1 MSTEAFMNTY
11 ARYTDAIVEGHGCTL
26 IDQKGKRYLDLLAG
40 VAVVAVGHSNERV
53 AEAISKQART
63 LCHISNYFW
72 NLPAM
77 QLAERLR
84 EISGGEYQ
92 SFFANSGTEANECAI
107 KLARKWGSPSG
118 KFKIIAADRSFH
130 GRTLAALSATGQP
143 SKWEG
148 FAPMLPGFAH
158 CPLNNLA
165 AWEAAIDGET
175 VALLVEPIQGE
186 GGIFPA
192 TGSFLT
198 GLRALCDKHNLLLI
212 FDEIQTGCG
221 RTGTWWAWQSYG
233 VKPDIFTSAKG
244 LGNGMPIGACLALPR
259 VADAYK
265 PGSHGSTFG
274 GGALAASAALATLEE
289 IETQNLLQN
298 AERLG
303 KLVKDLLAKAAHVIE
318 VRGKGLMLGI
328 QLDGDFSDAVVKK
341 LFSMGVI
348 ANAVTPSVIRLVPPL
363 SITAEELTT
372 GVTAIREVLD
382 GSKTAPTGEL

>member
-11 ARYTDAIVEGHGCTL
+11 ARYPDAMVEGHGCTL
-26 IDQKGKRYLDLLAG
+26 VDQKGKRYLDLLAG
-40 VAVVAVGHSNERV
+40 VAVVAVGHANETV
-53 AEAISKQART
+53 AEAISKQARIV
-63 LCHISNYFW
+63 CHTSNYFW
-72 NLPAM
+72 NLPGLK
-77 QLAERLR
+77 LAERLR
-84 EISGGEYQ
+84 EISGEDYR

-107 KLARKWGSPSG
+107 KLARKWGNRAG

-148 FAPMLPGFAH
+148 FEPLVPGFTH
-158 CPLNNLA
+158 CPLNDLA
-165 AWEAAIDGET
+165 AWETAIDRET
-175 VALLVEPIQGE
+175 AALLVEPIQGE

-192 TGSFLT
+192 SESFLK
-198 GLRALCDKHNLLLI
+198 GLRALCDKHGLLLI
-212 FDEIQTGCG
+212 FDEIQSGCG

-244 LGNGMPIGACLALPR
+244 LGNGMPIGACLALPH

-274 GGALAASAALATLEE
+274 GGALAASAALATLEV
-289 IETQNLLQN
+289 IETQNLRQN

-303 KLVKDLLAKAAHVIE
+303 DLVKTLLIGAPHVIE
-318 VRGKGLMLGI
+318 VRGKGLMLGV
-328 QLDGDFSDAVVKK
+328 QLDGDLSDAIVRK
-341 LFSMGVI
+341 LFSLGII

-363 SITAEELTT
+363 SITEAELTH
-372 GVTAIREVLD
+372 GVKIICEVLHAVE
-382 GSKTAPTGEL
+382 TAPTRDL